1 MTYPKNVDSCPK
13 FVCQKCDFKCF
24 KKGDYTRHINTIKHK
39 RTTNTYF
46 DAIDFI
52 KNKLTCECG
61 KTYKHKQSLFNHK
74 KTCTFKEN
82 KLILTIQDNMSS
94 KETNETNET
103 NEELKELVCKLITE
117 NIEIKNTILKEN
129 QELRKQVSELIPRI
143 GNNNNTIKQKF
154 NINVFLNEQCKD
166 AINMNDFIN
175 SIEISLD
182 QLDYTK
188 KHGLCDGLSNAILQN
203 MNKLSLHE
211 RPMHCTDIKRET
223 LYIKDDDK
231 WKRDETKNKIKKA
244 IKKVSVKN
252 YGALKNWKTEN
263 PDFIEHDTKQDY
275 FAHVISTIG
284 KPLEKVD
291 PKVIKNL
298 CKETYIKDDK

>member
-1 MTYPKNVDSCPK
+1 MDMQISQK
-13 FVCQKCDFKCF
+13 FSYIFRCEKCDYSTCRKSDMTKHYKS
-24 KKGDYTRHINTIKHK
+24 KKHIGTYEGTPKLSNMCICGKIYKFHSGLYRHK
-39 RTTNTYF
+39 RTCNFKKNNNNLEEHNT
-46 DAIDFI
+46 
-52 KNKLTCECG
+52 LSE
-61 KTYKHKQSLFNHK
+61 
-74 KTCTFKEN
+74 
-82 KLILTIQDNMSS
+82 
-94 KETNETNET
+94 ETNETNET

-188 KHGLCDGLSNAILQN
+188 KNGLCDGLSNAIMQN

-231 WKRDETKNKIKKA
+231 WKRDETKDKIKKA

-263 PDFIEHDTKQDY
+263 PDFIEHDSKQDY

-284 KPLEKVD
+284 KPLAKVD

>member
-1 MTYPKNVDSCPK
+1 MYHYNIKIDMQISQKVSDIFRCE
-13 FVCQKCDFKCF
+13 KCDYVTCRKSDMAKHFKS
-24 KKGDYTRHINTIKHK
+24 KKHTGTHEGTPKLSNMCICGKIYKFHSGLYRHK
-39 RTTNTYF
+39 RT
-46 DAIDFI
+46 
-52 KNKLTCECG
+52 C
-61 KTYKHKQSLFNHK
+61 S
-74 KTCTFKEN
+74 FKEN
-82 KLILTIQDNMSS
+82 NNDLEDHNIHYE
-94 KETNETNET
+94 ETSVPNET
-103 NEELKELVCKLITE
+103 NEELKKLVCKLITE

-143 GNNNNTIKQKF
+143 GNNNNTIKQRF
-154 NINVFLNEQCKD
+154 NINVFLNEHCKD

-188 KHGLCDGLSNAILQN
+188 KNGLCDGLSNAIMQN

-231 WKRDETKNKIKKA
+231 WERDETKDKIKRA

-275 FAHVISTIG
+275 FSHVISTIG

-298 CKETYIKDDK
+298 CKETYIKDNK